1 VWLFIIDFRL
11 SNECRVI
18 ELMDKIGEQGNN
30 PHAYIMSLLYEN
42 DLQTMYQVAEYVR
55 CGREEISKDPKGQVD
70 AMLRWHLMH
79 CGYDPLK
86 KKSTL

>member
-1 VWLFIIDFRL
+1 MINLLDG
-11 SNECRVI
+11 CRVVELI
-18 ELMDKIGEQGNN
+18 EKIGERENN

-42 DLQTMYQVAEYVR
+42 DLQTMYQVTEYVR
-55 CGREEISKDPKGQVD
+55 CGQEEINKEPSGKVD

-86 KKSTL
+86 KNNSST